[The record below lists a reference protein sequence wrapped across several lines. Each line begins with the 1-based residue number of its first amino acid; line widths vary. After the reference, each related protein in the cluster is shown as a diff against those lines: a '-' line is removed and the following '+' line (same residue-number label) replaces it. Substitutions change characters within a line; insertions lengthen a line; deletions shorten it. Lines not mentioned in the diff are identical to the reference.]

1 MMNQQQKEFDEI
13 LDYGLEEIQS
23 LLIDVDDRLFSFL
36 DKWRLADRK
45 RRKRLFESDLQWS
58 MTTWFKIHHLI
69 GWMSSGPIKR
79 LWDIRNDMPINAHP
93 ISHPSE
99 PEPESQDS
107 ES

>member
-13 LDYGLEEIQS
+13 LDYGLDELQM
-23 LLIDVDDRLFSFL
+23 LLRDVDDRLFSFL
-36 DKWRLADRK
+36 DKWRLADNK

-58 MTTWFKIHHLI
+58 MTTWFRIHSLI
-69 GWMSSGPIKR
+69 DWMNYPIKR
-79 LWDIRNDMPINAHP
+79 LWDIRNDMPMNELP

-99 PEPESQDS
+99 LEPENQDS